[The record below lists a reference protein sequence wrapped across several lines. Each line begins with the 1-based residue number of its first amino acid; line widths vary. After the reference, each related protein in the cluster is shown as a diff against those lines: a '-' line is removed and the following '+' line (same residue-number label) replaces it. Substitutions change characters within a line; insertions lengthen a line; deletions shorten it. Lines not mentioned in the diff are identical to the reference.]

1 MQFTQPNRRAEAFTL
16 IELILVMAIL
26 TVAVGLTAPSLA
38 KFFRGRALNS
48 EARRMLSLVRY
59 GQERAASEGLP
70 MELWVDSNGRKF
82 GLSADPSYEETDSR
96 EVEFTL
102 DENLQIETVAA
113 AAAVRPT
120 TTISSRRSSSN
131 PTKAKV
137 QNKHAAFPTIRF
149 MPDGTIAETSPSA
162 IKLSEDGGFT
172 ISIVQSRNRLGYEIA
187 KDNR

>member
-1 MQFTQPNRRAEAFTL
+1 MQIARPIRPARAFTL

-70 MELWVDSNGRKF
+70 MELWVDASSRKF
-82 GLSADPSYEETDSR
+82 GLAADPSYEDTDSK

-102 DENLQIETVAA
+102 DENLRVETVAA
-113 AAAVRPT
+113 TTVPRT
-120 TTISSRRSSSN
+120 TTLTTQRSSSSR
-131 PTKAKV
+131 TQV
-137 QNKHAAFPTIRF
+137 QGKHAAFPAIRF
-149 MPDGTIAETSPSA
+149 MPDGTVAETSPSA
-162 IKLSEDGGFT
+162 IRLSEDEGFT
-172 ISIVQSRNRLGYEIA
+172 MSIVQSRNRLGYEIA

>member
-1 MQFTQPNRRAEAFTL
+1 MQITRPTRRAGAFTL

-70 MELWVDSNGRKF
+70 MDLWVDANSRKF
-82 GLSADPSYEETDSR
+82 GLAADPSYEDTDSR

-102 DENLQIETVAA
+102 DANLQVETVAST
-113 AAAVRPT
+113 VTPRTSPLT
-120 TTISSRRSSSN
+120 TRQTSSSR
-131 PTKAKV
+131 KQV
-137 QNKHAAFPTIRF
+137 QGKHAAFPSIRF

-162 IKLSEDGGFT
+162 IKLTENEGFT

>member
-1 MQFTQPNRRAEAFTL
+1 MEFTKPARRAGAFTL

-82 GLSADPSYEETDSR
+82 GLSADPSYEENDSR
-96 EVEFTL
+96 EVEFML
-102 DENLQIETVAA
+102 EENLQIEAVAA
-113 AAAVRPT
+113 ATAARSS
-120 TTISSRRSSSN
+120 TISSRRSSST
-131 PTKAKV
+131 PAKVKV

-162 IKLSEDGGFT
+162 IKLSEDEGFT
-172 ISIVQSRNRLGYEIA
+172 ISIVQSRNRLGYEIN
-187 KDNR
+187 NR